1 MFDINDLKTELED
14 ESYKELSYSEIL
26 ALLKSQKIPTLG
38 AIAGDDLRDV
48 VTMLCSGIAYRLK
61 MAELTPQRVML
72 ETAFANMQIQ
82 NFQFNFAAPEV
93 ITMLEIG
100 VQTGLILEEERTQF
114 YHIAT
119 TQKDIWPGVTI
130 EHIVQCLDP
139 YQISL
144 NQWVETQSVKPT
156 TNTLMLQVVAPM
168 PEADVLILEVALSVN
183 GVVWNNFTSCLTFQG
198 IKEPNV
204 YLIPIPKHGT
214 LHRKFR
220 WKGERYKINGVMSVQ

>member
-1 MFDINDLKTELED
+1 MFDINDLKLELDD
-14 ESYKELSYSEIL
+14 ESYKELNYPEIL
-26 ALLKSQKIPTLG
+26 ELLRAQKIPTLG
-38 AIAGDDLRDV
+38 AIAGADLRDV

-72 ETAFANMQIQ
+72 ETAFENMKIQ
-82 NFQFNFAAPEV
+82 NFEFNFAAPEV
-93 ITMLEIG
+93 IGMLEIG

-114 YHIAT
+114 YQIAT

-139 YQISL
+139 YQITL

-156 TNTLMLQVVAPM
+156 TSTLMLQVVAPM
-168 PEADVLILEVALSVN
+168 PETDILILEVSLSIN
-183 GVVWNNFTSCLTFQG
+183 GVVWNNFTPCLTFSG

-204 YLIPIPKHGT
+204 YLIPIPKHGP